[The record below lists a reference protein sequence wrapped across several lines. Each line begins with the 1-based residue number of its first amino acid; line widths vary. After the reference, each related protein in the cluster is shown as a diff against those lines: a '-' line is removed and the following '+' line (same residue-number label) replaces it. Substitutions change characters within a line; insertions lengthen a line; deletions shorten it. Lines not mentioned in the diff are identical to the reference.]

1 MKKELKEQVI
11 AAIKANIAEH
21 PNFYIV
27 DIAGLNAGDTAAL
40 RRECFN
46 EGIVLSVVKNTLF
59 AHVLKGVEN
68 EDMKSLAETQIG
80 RAHV

>member
-40 RRECFN
+40 RRDCFN
-46 EGIVLSVVKNTLF
+46 EGI
-59 AHVLKGVEN
+59 
-68 EDMKSLAETQIG
+68 
-80 RAHV
+80 